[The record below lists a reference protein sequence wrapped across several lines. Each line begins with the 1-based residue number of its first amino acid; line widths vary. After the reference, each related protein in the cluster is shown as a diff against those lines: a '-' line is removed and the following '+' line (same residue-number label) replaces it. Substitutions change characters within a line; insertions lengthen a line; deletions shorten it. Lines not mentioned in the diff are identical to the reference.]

1 MNLEQVRALFAGEN
15 AARVK
20 KLIDR
25 LDEIDAQM
33 QVLGKERS
41 ELDAEINKILGTID
55 IGGAPR
61 PRRQSGERRQRHCKL
76 CGSTEHIIAR
86 KKMPDGRQ
94 TCPTY
99 PEGKPLAAE

>member
-20 KLIDR
+20 KIIDR
-25 LDEIDAQM
+25 LDEIDV
-33 QVLGKERS
+33 QVQALGKERS
-41 ELDAEINKILGTID
+41 ELDAELSKILGTIET
-55 IGGAPR
+55 GGTPR
-61 PRRQSGERRQRHCKL
+61 RRRQSGERRQRHCKL

-86 KKMPDGRQ
+86 KKMPDGRE

-99 PEGKPLAAE
+99 SEGKPIAAE